1 MAITALPTPPS
12 RSAPSTFSTLADAF
26 LGALPVFATEANATA
41 AAMNLNDT
49 TATSVTSL
57 LIEVASKSLTV
68 DVSKSYQPG
77 MSVKIARTSSP
88 SNWMHGDVTT
98 YNAGTGALVVNVTS
112 ILGNGTFT
120 DWTITF
126 SAPSMPTVYSSSAE
140 ILAGTEAAKAIAP
153 DQLLAANIRLPMG
166 HISGLVLSHDT
177 DTEHD
182 INVTAGKARDATDVA
197 DMVLASEITKQV
209 DAAWAV
215 GNDAGG
221 MDTGAV
227 PASATV
233 HVWLIKRSDTG
244 VVDALFSISATAPT
258 IPANYD
264 YKRLIGSYRTDAS
277 NNILN
282 GDWWGTGTNRTFM
295 YDTPILDVST
305 ANSGTSAVTAAL
317 STPGGIAVR
326 AHVNIADAAGTPYA
340 SALNNADMVP
350 SITLAPLAT
359 EGSNTHQAGTLATVI
374 TNTSSQIRYRCL
386 ADVAI
391 YIATLGWEQT
401 L

>member
-112 ILGNGTFT
+112 ILGSGTFT

-126 SAPSMPTVYSSSAE
+126 SAPSTPIVYASAAE

-153 DQLLAANIRLPMG
+153 DQLKAAGFRARVNKTQADSPYTVVAANLT
-166 HISGLVLSHDT
+166 GLSVFT
-177 DTEHD
+177 
-182 INVTAGKARDATDVA
+182 N
-197 DMVLASEITKQV
+197 
-209 DAAWAV
+209 
-215 GNDAGG
+215 
-221 MDTGAV
+221 TGATGQIINQL
-227 PASATV
+227 PAGA
-233 HVWLIKRSDTG
+233 DG
-244 VVDALFSISATAPT
+244 
-258 IPANYD
+258 Y
-264 YKRLIGSYRTDAS
+264 
-277 NNILN
+277 
-282 GDWWGTGTNRTFM
+282 TFKG
-295 YDTPILDVST
+295 I
-305 ANSGTSAVTAAL
+305 VTAAQYMQFL
-317 STPGGIAVR
+317 CNGTEKIRFQGTQT
-326 AHVNIADAAGTPYA
+326 AAGGYVRSNVVGNVIEA
-340 SALNNADMVP
+340 EWSG
-350 SITLAPLAT
+350 T
-359 EGSNTHQAGTLATVI
+359 EWVI
-374 TNTSSQIRYRCL
+374 TGMGGAWSY
-386 ADVAI
+386 D
-391 YIATLGWEQT
+391 E
-401 L
+401 